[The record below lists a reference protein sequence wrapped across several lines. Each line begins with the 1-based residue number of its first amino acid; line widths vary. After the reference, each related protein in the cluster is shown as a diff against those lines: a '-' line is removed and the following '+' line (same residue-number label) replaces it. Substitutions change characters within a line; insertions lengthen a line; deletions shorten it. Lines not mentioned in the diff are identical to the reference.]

1 MILSLIHSKK
11 NDSCFFYFGLIERS
25 EFEKMEGVGTRLY
38 LTRHGEVVNH
48 GIYNGHK
55 DVDMTATGLG
65 QMERLRNRL
74 IDRNLSAVYCSD
86 LMRTKKGAARVA
98 EPHGIVPEEIPQFR
112 ELHFGRW
119 QGLTLAEVQEKYPDD
134 FPQWMKNLSTFR
146 IPGGESFQDLSH
158 RALPKLEELIGM
170 HRGGEFAV
178 VCHGVLNRIILAEAL
193 QLSYDSLLRIEQ
205 DYGCLNIID
214 YYPDWTV
221 VKLMNG

>member
-11 NDSCFFYFGLIERS
+11 KRFVFFYFGLIERS

-98 EPHGIVPEEIPQFR
+98 EPHEIVPEEIPQFR

>member
-1 MILSLIHSKK
+1 
-11 NDSCFFYFGLIERS
+11 
-25 EFEKMEGVGTRLY
+25 MEGVGTRLY

-98 EPHGIVPEEIPQFR
+98 EPHEIVPEEIPQFR

>member
-1 MILSLIHSKK
+1 
-11 NDSCFFYFGLIERS
+11 
-25 EFEKMEGVGTRLY
+25 MEGVGTRLY

-65 QMERLRNRL
+65 QMEGLRNRL

-98 EPHGIVPEEIPQFR
+98 EPHEIVPEEIPQFR

>member
-1 MILSLIHSKK
+1 
-11 NDSCFFYFGLIERS
+11 
-25 EFEKMEGVGTRLY
+25 MEAVGTRLY

-98 EPHGIVPEEIPQFR
+98 EPHEIVPEEIPQFR